1 MGVNRGTRVGQPPW
15 VGFGVESAS
24 LGIGVPLD
32 PQGASRQAEALTS
45 RGAFLQMEVTR
56 RKILVRWRSWF
67 SR

>member
-45 RGAFLQMEVTR
+45 RGAFPANGGHPSENLGPLAF
-56 RKILVRWRSWF
+56 LVL
-67 SR
+67 